1 MREVR
6 FAFNPPIDSTALS
19 EYKMLVHVTEV
30 LLNERNVRKESERK
44 LQSKKER
51 EYLERDFADAR
62 IDENGIGVVIANG
75 NSSAS

>member
-1 MREVR
+1 
-6 FAFNPPIDSTALS
+6 
-19 EYKMLVHVTEV
+19 MLVHVTEV